1 MAMLYT
7 LTLSF
12 SSSFPRA
19 QTHQCC
25 EESNW
30 PLVHIFLN
38 IKISAA
44 SGEHFNLN
52 THCRALFNLS
62 DEKDMHLKG

>member
-1 MAMLYT
+1 
-7 LTLSF
+7 
-12 SSSFPRA
+12 
-19 QTHQCC
+19 
-25 EESNW
+25 
-30 PLVHIFLN
+30 VHIFLN